1 MLPFELR
8 ASLPVEHIVP
18 RRIPS
23 RCPIGHLAAVSRHG
37 CAELVGVETDPG
49 EGDLLESLNIRVDGG
64 ILSQGQVHRVDRQQD
79 IGGVLARPGMDQ
91 PELTWQEQ
99 AGFVWDQTGFMRW
112 PLALCVV
119 VGIIVIIWKFFSL
132 MAKSTSTR
140 KILKEVDELLAGQR
154 IDEALELTR
163 ESSSPAANILYAGL
177 ERHEEGTER
186 VMKAIE
192 NQGLIELSKLEK
204 GIVVLATL
212 TNIGPLLGFL
222 GTVIGM
228 ILAFQS
234 IEAAGSVSTSLVW
247 GGIKVAL
254 STTLFG
260 FLILALAAL
269 LWFALQLRWRL
280 LETDETAAVA

>member
-1 MLPFELR
+1 
-8 ASLPVEHIVP
+8 
-18 RRIPS
+18 
-23 RCPIGHLAAVSRHG
+23 
-37 CAELVGVETDPG
+37 VGVMNIYG
-49 EGDLLESLNIRVDGG
+49 ALLQL
-64 ILSQGQVHRVDRQQD
+64 
-79 IGGVLARPGMDQ
+79 PGMDQ

-163 ESSSPAANILYAGL
+163 ESASPAANILYAGL
-177 ERHEEGTER
+177 ERHEEGTDR

-192 NQGLIELSKLEK
+192 NQGLIELSKLER
-204 GIVVLATL
+204 GLVVLATL
-212 TNIGPLLGFL
+212 TNIAPLLGFL

-228 ILAFQS
+228 IIAFQS
-234 IEAAGSVSTSLVW
+234 IEAAGEVEATLVA

-254 STTLFG
+254 LT
-260 FLILALAAL
+260 
-269 LWFALQLRWRL
+269 
-280 LETDETAAVA
+280 TAAGLTIAIPVSIAHNYFVSRIDSLVIDMEESAQKMIDALHAIERGRQAAAS